1 MQRLWFNQNTA
12 TSSEYENEIL
22 AEKIRVVRR
31 NTPMILLGNL
41 LGSVPL
47 LIVFWGGDYATRVIC
62 WSIALYIMLAI
73 RMVHY
78 HYPGNTIST
87 HKEIFRYGRNQT
99 FLIFLTGCVWGAGG
113 AALFDAENINN
124 LAYLILTFIS
134 MIAGSMVSLSSRPLS
149 YILFSA
155 PLMLPMIL
163 SMVTQDQV
171 MYRWMGFGAV
181 VYLFAT
187 FGFSR
192 TVHRVIDNSI
202 RLKYANLDL
211 IADLQ
216 QQTDRANRA
225 SEEKSRFLASASHD
239 LRQPLQAVNLYTEI
253 LAAKVKDPE
262 QQADLRNI
270 RQGVGALN
278 ELLDALFDVSHLD
291 SGNVQVR
298 RASFVVEDI
307 LRKLERQFQLK
318 ARLQGLEFNVNYGRH
333 VVNSDPILLERVIT
347 NLLVN
352 AFRYTE
358 QGRIDVFFESGK
370 GNALQV
376 HIRDTGIG
384 ISAENLEAIFQE
396 FFQVQNQE
404 RDRRQG
410 LGLGLAIVRR
420 IISLLG
426 HDIEVRSELGRG
438 TEFIVTLPRGREE
451 DCPLP
456 ELSRVEGSAKE
467 GSLNGLRVMIVDNEA
482 LILEAMDSLIASWG
496 AECTGFLTTEAALQ
510 AVRDGYIPQ
519 MLIADY
525 RMPGKYNGCQL
536 VAEIRALLADVPA
549 LIVTGDT
556 SDEVVEEFR
565 RERLDYLH
573 KPIKPAQLRML
584 VSRALKRDRQPNRA
598 EHEADEC

>member
-1 MQRLWFNQNTA
+1 MQRLWFDQNTA

-31 NTPMILLGNL
+31 NTPMILMGNL

-47 LIVFWGGDYATRVIC
+47 LIVFWGGDYATRVIL

-87 HKEIFRYGRNQT
+87 HKEIFRYGRDQT

-113 AALFDAENINN
+113 AVLFDAENINN

-134 MIAGSMVSLSSRPLS
+134 MIAGSMVSLSSRPVS

-163 SMVTQDQV
+163 SMVTQDQY
-171 MYRWMGFGAV
+171 MYRWMGFGAA

-253 LAAKVKDPE
+253 LAAKVREPE
-262 QQADLRNI
+262 RQTDLRNI

-291 SGNVQVR
+291 SGNVQVSR
-298 RASFVVEDI
+298 ISFMLEDI
-307 LRKLERQFQLK
+307 FHKLECQFQLK
-318 ARLQGLEFNVNYGRH
+318 AGQQGLDFNVDYGRH
-333 VVNSDPILLERVIT
+333 IVKSDPILLERVIT

-358 QGRIDVFFESGK
+358 HGKVDVRFESVDG
-370 GNALQV
+370 GAV
-376 HIRDTGIG
+376 RMHIRDTGIG

-396 FFQVQNQE
+396 FFQVENQE
-404 RDRRQG
+404 RDRRLG

-420 IISLLG
+420 ILGLLG
-426 HDIEVRSELGRG
+426 HDIEVRSELGKG
-438 TEFIVTLPRGREE
+438 TEFIITLPPGKEE
-451 DCPLP
+451 ERAPPMLNTA
-456 ELSRVEGSAKE
+456 ESGSIS

-482 LILEAMDSLIASWG
+482 LILEATDSLLSSWG
-496 AECTGFLTTEAALQ
+496 AECTGFLTTESALQ
-510 AVRDGYIPQ
+510 AVHDGFCPQ
-519 MLIADY
+519 LLIADY
-525 RMPGKYNGCQL
+525 RMPGKYNGCDF
-536 VAEIRALLADVPA
+536 VSVIRSVIADVPA

-556 SDEVVEEFR
+556 SDDVVNEFR
-565 RERLDYLH
+565 RLQLDYLH

-584 VSRALKRDRQPNRA
+584 VSRILRRDDEQKSALSGNKAR
-598 EHEADEC
+598 